1 MIFVTT
7 SQRGYSDSE
16 LFGPFQSVE
25 EGKRKVTDGRTR
37 GYDGDETRF
46 TFFNV
51 TPSGTTE
58 IGYVLFRD
66 ECEYDEGDLKEEYFR
81 NKPVV

>member
-7 SQRGYSDSE
+7 SQRGYTDSE
-16 LFGPFQSVE
+16 LHGPFNSID
-25 EGKRKVTDGRTR
+25 EGKKEVTDGRTR

-66 ECEYDEGDLKEEYFR
+66 EVESFLDDDLKVEHFP
-81 NKPVV
+81 NT